1 MLGKRNWRL
10 ILLLALAVMMM
21 LVLTSCDFHFTISG
35 VLPTTPVE
43 SVLVVSSESYSA
55 CGYIYISGINT
66 GIYLWPFQSKTIY
79 GVSCYKNISIFLVD
93 TSGFSSYT
101 IYIYTKPGINGIKF
115 Y

>member
-1 MLGKRNWRL
+1 MRNWKL
-10 ILLLALAVMMM
+10 VLLLALAIAMIF
-21 LVLTSCDFHFTISG
+21 VLTSCDFHFSISG

-43 SVLVVSSESYSA
+43 SILVVSSESYSA
-55 CGYIYISGINT
+55 GGYIYIDGINT

-79 GVSCYKNISIFLVD
+79 GVSCYKNVSVFLVD

-101 IYIYTKPGINGIKF
+101 KYIYTKPGMNYVKF